1 MVDHRHKESWWPC
14 QEFTP
19 KARKCRQRWMWWC
32 CCQKILL
39 LTRKELTLS
48 LLQQKSLSE
57 NHLQCIL
64 SYFTSPTLK
73 RKSLQRRIE
82 VTPASELCMQVHY
95 FLWWWQAGVIKRGEK
110 LGRPL
115 QQILFGSWYHN
126 HDDEGQVV
134 IISWAEYLH
143 WCSLHKFHLKQ
154 KLCHLLPQNC
164 NMQKGSSCW
173 EIPQDKWVSQL
184 NMVFPQYTV
193 QKGGPFWKIPK
204 LIWYGCHFGG
214 RIEYSWP
221 SSLSCSSCCFG
232 WN

>member
-48 LLQQKSLSE
+48 FSKRAWVRIISNAYCHISLPQHSKGNHYREGLKS
-57 NHLQCIL
+57 HLPVNYACK
-64 SYFTSPTLK
+64 FT
-73 RKSLQRRIE
+73 I
-82 VTPASELCMQVHY
+82 

-143 WCSLHKFHLKQ
+143 WCSLHKFQLKQ

>member
-95 FLWWWQAGVIKRGEK
+95 FFVVVASRGHKKRGKVGEASSTNPFWLLVPQPWWWG
-110 LGRPL
+110 
-115 QQILFGSWYHN
+115 
-126 HDDEGQVV
+126 
-134 IISWAEYLH
+134 
-143 WCSLHKFHLKQ
+143 
-154 KLCHLLPQNC
+154 
-164 NMQKGSSCW
+164 
-173 EIPQDKWVSQL
+173 
-184 NMVFPQYTV
+184 
-193 QKGGPFWKIPK
+193 
-204 LIWYGCHFGG
+204 
-214 RIEYSWP
+214 P
-221 SSLSCSSCCFG
+221 SSNNFMSWIFALMFTPQISVKAETLSPSFTKM
-232 WN
+232 

>member
-1 MVDHRHKESWWPC
+1 MPRIH
-14 QEFTP
+14 P
-19 KARKCRQRWMWWC
+19 KSSKVSSALDVMM
-32 CCQKILL
+32 LL
-39 LTRKELTLS
+39 PKNPSFDKKRTHS

-134 IISWAEYLH
+134 IIS
-143 WCSLHKFHLKQ
+143 CR
-154 KLCHLLPQNC
+154 
-164 NMQKGSSCW
+164 
-173 EIPQDKWVSQL
+173 V
-184 NMVFPQYTV
+184 
-193 QKGGPFWKIPK
+193 
-204 LIWYGCHFGG
+204 
-214 RIEYSWP
+214 EYSP
-221 SSLSCSSCCFG
+221 S
-232 WN
+232 

>member
-1 MVDHRHKESWWPC
+1 MVMPRIH
-14 QEFTP
+14 P
-19 KARKCRQRWMWWC
+19 KSSKVSSALDVMM
-32 CCQKILL
+32 LL
-39 LTRKELTLS
+39 PKNPSFDKKRTHS

-95 FLWWWQAGVIKRGEK
+95 FFVVVASRGHKKRGKVGEASSTNPFWLLVPQPWWWGPSSNNFMSWIFA
-110 LGRPL
+110 LMFTP
-115 QQILFGSWYHN
+115 QIS
-126 HDDEGQVV
+126 V
-134 IISWAEYLH
+134 
-143 WCSLHKFHLKQ
+143 KKQ
-154 KLCHLLPQNC
+154 KLCHLLSQKC